1 LTFSPHFR
9 PFWRYFGFKMRKN
22 AIFITVFVLTD
33 FDGRDMR
40 THEADTFYYKNDEK
54 VTKIVLGGIR

>member
-1 LTFSPHFR
+1 
-9 PFWRYFGFKMRKN
+9 MRKN